1 MIRSS
6 GRFNTELDKAL
17 GYAVILG
24 TSRKSFLLQCEVDM
38 GTVKKPTNESDKA
51 ILARVEKEMAKPR
64 IAKSAR
70 KKA

>member
-24 TSRKSFLLQCEVDM
+24 ERRKSFLLQCEVDM
-38 GTVKKPTNESDKA
+38 GTVKKPTNESDKTT
-51 ILARVEKEMAKPR
+51 LALVKKEMAKPR

-70 KKA
+70 QDE

>member
-17 GYAVILG
+17 GHAVILDK
-24 TSRKSFLLQCEVDM
+24 SRKSFLLQFEVDM
-38 GTVKKPTNESDKA
+38 GTVKKPTDESDKA
-51 ILARVEKEMAKPR
+51 TLARVEKEMAKPR

-70 KKA
+70 KDA

>member
-24 TSRKSFLLQCEVDM
+24 KSRKSFLLQFEVDM
-38 GTVKKPTNESDKA
+38 GTVKKPTNESSKA
-51 ILARVEKEMAKPR
+51 TLAFVKKEMAKPR

-70 KKA
+70 QDE